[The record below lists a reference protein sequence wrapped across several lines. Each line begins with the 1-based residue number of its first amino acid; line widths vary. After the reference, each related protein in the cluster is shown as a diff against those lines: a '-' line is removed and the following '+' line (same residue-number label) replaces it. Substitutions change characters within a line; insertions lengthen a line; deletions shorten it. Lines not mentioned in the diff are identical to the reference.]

1 MSGAAYLTGDET
13 EPVKAYSP
21 YIDYGTASL
30 TAMGTLAAII
40 ERNQTGKGQI
50 VEGALFATSL
60 AFMNTHLIEQSI
72 TKKNRKA
79 IGNRSP
85 YAGPVDMVETKDGW
99 IVVQVLGNTLFKRW
113 ANLVGA
119 EDLLDKEEFSTDINR
134 GINGEILSKKTSEWA
149 SQYTNKEALDLLANA
164 SVPAGP
170 VNDLQ
175 DALDD
180 PHVKAMN
187 FFQDLEYPGIPGK
200 SPVMGLPVKLS
211 NSENTIE
218 RRPPILG
225 EHTEEILKDLG
236 FTDEEIK
243 EFKEKRII

>member
-1 MSGAAYLTGDET
+1 MY
-13 EPVKAYSP
+13 
-21 YIDYGTASL
+21 
-30 TAMGTLAAII
+30 
-40 ERNQTGKGQI
+40 
-50 VEGALFATSL
+50 
-60 AFMNTHLIEQSI
+60 
-72 TKKNRKA
+72 
-79 IGNRSP
+79 
-85 YAGPVDMVETKDGW
+85 
-99 IVVQVLGNTLFKRW
+99 KRQ
-113 ANLVGA
+113 
-119 EDLLDKEEFSTDINR
+119 
-134 GINGEILSKKTSEWA
+134 SEWA

-164 SVPAGP
+164 NVPAGP

-225 EHTEEILKDLG
+225 EHTEEILEDLG
-236 FTDEEIK
+236 FTDEEIT